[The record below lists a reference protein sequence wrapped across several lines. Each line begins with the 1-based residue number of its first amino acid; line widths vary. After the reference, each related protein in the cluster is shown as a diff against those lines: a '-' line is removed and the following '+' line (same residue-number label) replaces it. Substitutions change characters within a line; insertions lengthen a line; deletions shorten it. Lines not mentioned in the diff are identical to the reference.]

1 MLTMMIKGYGGGPVG
16 LETLASALG
25 EEAVTL
31 EDVCEPY
38 LMQLGFLSRTPRGRC
53 ATALAYEHMGFPLPE
68 QRKALI
74 QGQMT
79 LSEAEADATE
89 QK

>member
-1 MLTMMIKGYGGGPVG
+1 
-16 LETLASALG
+16 
-25 EEAVTL
+25 
-31 EDVCEPY
+31 
-38 LMQLGFLSRTPRGRC
+38 MQLGFLSRTPRGRC
-53 ATALAYEHMGFPLPE
+53 ATALAYEHMGFPLLE
-68 QRKALI
+68 QRKAPI